1 MRYALTSLCLL
12 NVFSPVVLAEG
23 SNELALPAIDIQAS
37 SQGAASEREAYRA
50 TRTSSAT
57 RTDTDIHEVPQSVS
71 VITNKVLEDSNVT
84 RLQDALDYGGG
95 IGRANNFGG
104 QGLTT
109 YTVRGFTT
117 GEFYRNGFPVNRGYP
132 NAPDANTIDHVD
144 ILRGPAAT
152 MYGRSD
158 PGGTFNV
165 VTKQPEAEQKTT
177 IGGQM
182 DDQGMYRGTL
192 DTTGALNDSR
202 TLTYRLNLL
211 GEGGDSFRDHV
222 ETERYDVAP
231 VIEWQ
236 ATDDTRITF
245 EGDYMR
251 NNHPLDRG
259 NTHYGSQIGVGK
271 RDTYVWEKGS
281 DNLLHNDNN
290 VSQLRFEHL
299 LNDNWKLGGGVQ
311 WLDGQLKGNAVEANG
326 IQADGRTLG
335 RNFNWRKL
343 EWNDQ
348 DFQLNLS
355 GTFNTG
361 SIEHTLLTGVEY
373 EEYDYKS
380 IIMRSSGALTAY
392 PIDIFN
398 PVLGQ
403 ARPALTR
410 TTTHDHEKLKSTAA
424 FLQDQMRLTER
435 LKLLVGARIERDEHD
450 YDNKLPNSVDWN
462 KSEIAVTP
470 RYGLVY
476 DLTPDVAL
484 YGSYSESFKPN
495 TGASREGGGF
505 DAEEGK
511 SYELGVKWKTLED
524 QLTVDAAIFHT
535 IKENVLT
542 LDPVDSNYS
551 VAAGRVRSRG
561 FDLNVAGNITSN
573 WRVLGGYSY
582 VDAEVVKDNSLQT
595 GTRLANIPRSSYN
608 LLNVYEFHEGTL
620 NGLGLGLGVRH
631 VADRAGQTANST
643 YNMASY
649 TVADV
654 LSFYQI
660 TPKLRVN
667 LDVKNVFNED
677 YEEGAFNLYAYP
689 GAPRTVQTGF
699 TYTF

>member
-1 MRYALTSLCLL
+1 MRYALTSLCVL
-12 NVFSPVVLAEG
+12 NLVAPFALADEAASVDLPTLNIQGTAQNSEG
-23 SNELALPAIDIQAS
+23 SYQQPRSA
-37 SQGAASEREAYRA
+37 
-50 TRTSSAT
+50 SAT
-57 RTDTDIHEVPQSVS
+57 KTDTDLHEVPQSVS
-71 VITNKVLEDSNVT
+71 VVPAKVLEDTNVT

-132 NAPDANTIDHVD
+132 NAPDANTIDHID

-152 MYGRSD
+152 LYGRSD

-165 VTKQPEAEQKTT
+165 VTKQPQAERKTT
-177 IGGQM
+177 IGGQI

-192 DTTGALNDSR
+192 DTTGALDSGN
-202 TLTYRLNLL
+202 TLLYRLNVL
-211 GEGGDSFRDHV
+211 GEGGDSFRDNV
-222 ETERYDVAP
+222 ETERYDLAP
-231 VIEWQ
+231 VIQWQ
-236 ATDDTRITF
+236 ATDATRITF

-259 NTHYGSQIGVGK
+259 NTHYPAQIGIGS

-281 DNLLHNDNN
+281 TNLLHNDNN
-290 VSQLRFEHL
+290 VSQLRFDHQ
-299 LNDNWKLGGGVQ
+299 LNDNWSLSGGVQ
-311 WLDGQLKGNAVEANG
+311 WLDGQLHGNAVEANG
-326 IQADGRTLG
+326 IAANGRTLG

-343 EWNDQ
+343 EWNDR
-348 DFQLNLS
+348 DYQLNLS

-361 SIEHTLLTGVEY
+361 SIEHTLLAGVEY
-373 EEYDYKS
+373 EQYDYRS
-380 IIMRSSGALTAY
+380 IIMRSSGALGAY

-403 ARPALTR
+403 PRPALTR
-410 TTTHDHEKLKSTAA
+410 TTTHDHEQLDSTSAYV
-424 FLQDQMRLTER
+424 QDQMRLTER

-450 YDNKLPNSVDWN
+450 YDNKLPGSVDWS
-462 KSEIAVTP
+462 KSETAVTP

-476 DLTPDVAL
+476 DLTQTVAL

-495 TGASREGGGF
+495 TGASAQGAGF

-511 SYELGVKWKTLED
+511 SYELGVKWKALGD
-524 QLTVDAAIFHT
+524 QLTVDAAVFHT
-535 IKENVLT
+535 IKDNVLT
-542 LDPVDSNYS
+542 LDPANPNFS

-561 FDLNVAGNITSN
+561 FDLNLSGNITPE
-573 WRVLGGYSY
+573 WRVIGGYSY
-582 VDAEVVKDNSLQT
+582 VDAEVVKDNTLAT

-608 LLNVYEFHEGTL
+608 LLNVYEFHDGRL

-631 VADRAGQTANST
+631 VAERAGQTANST
-643 YNMASY
+643 YSMAGY

-654 LSFYQI
+654 LTFYQV
-660 TPKLRVN
+660 TPQLRVN
-667 LDVKNVFNED
+667 LEVKNLFNEE

-699 TYTF
+699 TYSF

>member
-1 MRYALTSLCLL
+1 MRYAFASLCVLH
-12 NVFSPVVLAEG
+12 VVSPLVWAE
-23 SNELALPAIDIQAS
+23 SSAVIDLPSVDID
-37 SQGAASEREAYRA
+37 AASLRSVSGGEAYRA

-57 RTDTDIHEVPQSVS
+57 KTDTDIHEVPQSVS
-71 VITNKVLEDSNVT
+71 VISAKVLEDTNVT

-104 QGLTT
+104 QGLTS
-109 YTVRGFTT
+109 YTVRGFTSS
-117 GEFYRNGFPVNRGYP
+117 EFYRNGFPVNRGYP

-165 VTKQPEAEQKTT
+165 VTKQPQAEQKVT
-177 IGGQM
+177 IGGQI
-182 DDQGMYRGTL
+182 DDQGMYRSTL
-192 DTTGALNDSR
+192 DSTGALNDSQ

-211 GEGGDSFRDHV
+211 GEGGESFRDDV
-222 ETERYDVAP
+222 ETERYNVAP
-231 VIEWQ
+231 VIDWQ
-236 ATDDTRITF
+236 ISEDTHVTF

-259 NTHYGSQIGVGK
+259 NTHFPGQIGSGN

-290 VSQLRFEHL
+290 VSQLRFEHV
-299 LNDNWKLGGGVQ
+299 LNDNWKLSGGVQ
-311 WLDGQLKGNAVEANG
+311 WLDGELKGNAVEANG
-326 IQADGRTLG
+326 ILADGRTLG
-335 RNFNWRKL
+335 RNFNYRKL

-348 DFQLNLS
+348 NYQLNLS
-355 GTFNTG
+355 GTFSTG
-361 SIEHTLLTGVEY
+361 GIEHTLTTGVEY
-373 EEYDYKS
+373 EEYDYQS
-380 IIMRSSGALTAY
+380 IIRRSSAAY
-392 PIDIFN
+392 PIDILN

-403 ARPALTR
+403 VRPTLDR
-410 TTTHDHEKLKSTAA
+410 TTTYDHEKLKSMAA
-424 FLQDQMRLTER
+424 FVQDQMHLTER

-450 YDNKLPNSVDWN
+450 YDNKLPNSVDWTKN
-462 KSEIAVTP
+462 ESAVTP

-476 DLTPDVAL
+476 DLTPQVAV

-495 TGASREGGGF
+495 TGASSQGGSF

-511 SYELGVKWKTLED
+511 SYELGVKWKALDD

-535 IKENVLT
+535 LKENVQT
-542 LDPVDSNYS
+542 LDPLNTNFN

-561 FDLNVAGNITSN
+561 FELNIAGNITPE

-582 VDAEVVKDNSLQT
+582 ADAEVVKDPSLQT

-608 LLNVYEFHEGTL
+608 LLNVYEFHQGPL
-620 NGLGLGLGVRH
+620 NNLGLGLGVRH
-631 VADRAGQTANST
+631 VADRVGTTANST
-643 YNMASY
+643 YNLASY

-654 LSFYQI
+654 LTFYQL
-660 TPKLRVN
+660 TPKLRLN
-667 LDVKNVFNED
+667 LDVKNVFDED
-677 YEEGAFNLYAYP
+677 YEEGAFNRYAYP

-699 TYTF
+699 SYTF